1 MDLKSRLEA
10 NVANLHRERPASP
23 APAQGERAGRRRDLN
38 LFALSLDRLRADE
51 TQVRK
56 ENKLETD
63 PEVIELAE
71 SIQDVGLLE
80 PINVRYLP
88 EGDFYQVVAGERRY
102 VAARLAGLTEVPVK
116 LLDLEPSQ
124 VKRLQLIENIHRAD
138 LTPLELSEALHS
150 LLADGSTVDDLSKLL
165 HKSKPYVQKA
175 LKIGRDLAPE
185 VKEQAEGLSMD
196 HLYEVSQV
204 PADQQEAVVR
214 FVQENNVSTKEL
226 RELVADKKPR
236 GGAGRPASVKAFRRV
251 VTCPNGI
258 SITFASQ
265 NATEGNVALLEA
277 LVFARKTLQKEAKSD
292 AA

>member
-23 APAQGERAGRRRDLN
+23 GPRPPPRGNGRAAGGTYASSPCPWTACAPTQM
-38 LFALSLDRLRADE
+38 
-51 TQVRK
+51 QVRK

-71 SIQDVGLLE
+71 SIRDVGLLE

-124 VKRLQLIENIHRAD
+124 IRRLQLIENIHRAD

-165 HKSKPYVQKA
+165 HKSKPYVQK
-175 LKIGRDLAPE
+175 
-185 VKEQAEGLSMD
+185 
-196 HLYEVSQV
+196 
-204 PADQQEAVVR
+204 
-214 FVQENNVSTKEL
+214 
-226 RELVADKKPR
+226 
-236 GGAGRPASVKAFRRV
+236 
-251 VTCPNGI
+251 C
-258 SITFASQ
+258 
-265 NATEGNVALLEA
+265 
-277 LVFARKTLQKEAKSD
+277 
-292 AA
+292 